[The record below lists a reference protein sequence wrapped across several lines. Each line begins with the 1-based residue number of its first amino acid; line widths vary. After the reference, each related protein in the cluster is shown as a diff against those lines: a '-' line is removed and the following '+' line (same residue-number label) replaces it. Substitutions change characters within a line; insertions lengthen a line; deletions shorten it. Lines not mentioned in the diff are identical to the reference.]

1 MPQHQDLKL
10 LRPLR
15 TTTQNQQLEQTAD
28 NPVSEGQTLK
38 QQTSNTHLPTLPG
51 RTTPSTPPSPSAHA
65 PQKPPNEFV
74 GPTGLEGNVSARS
87 APPPEAAC
95 DAEAEEL
102 STNGAED
109 KWSSWAVPGLPRLPA
124 VAAVQAAGCSRPAC
138 ESQPRVGFPGV
149 AARLFTLAAAAQMAK
164 HRSEPAA
171 EPNFFTP
178 QPKIWFRLQIELIR
192 WGGQNFGCRV
202 QKLSRRRNTMDLL
215 AGRAEPPPE
224 RKDVRDRRPHLLVGA
239 EDDPAYVVPVEP
251 DRQAERELAPLGLVA
266 QTTVQAGAD
275 QVQLGLRH
283 RALESEQ
290 QPVVEVARRVDAV
303 LVGDQGARERAK
315 IEQPMPIGRGAGKAR
330 DLEREHDPD
339 LAQPD
344 RGRKLLEADPSL
356 ARRAGAARV
365 LVDDGDRLPRP
376 AELDRALN
384 KPVLARSRLDVRRD
398 LSERRLPD
406 IDDRA
411 PPAMLLGDLRPLTH
425 RARPPKAAPPA
436 APA

>member
-192 WGGQNFGCRV
+192 WGGQNFGTPHPSTTSLRDQRHRRPGDALTSWRDHAGCASELVTGVPQVRGQGESGAVVAPDFSRFRV
-202 QKLSRRRNTMDLL
+202 YLLL
-215 AGRAEPPPE
+215 AA
-224 RKDVRDRRPHLLVGA
+224 
-239 EDDPAYVVPVEP
+239 
-251 DRQAERELAPLGLVA
+251 
-266 QTTVQAGAD
+266 
-275 QVQLGLRH
+275 
-283 RALESEQ
+283 
-290 QPVVEVARRVDAV
+290 
-303 LVGDQGARERAK
+303 
-315 IEQPMPIGRGAGKAR
+315 
-330 DLEREHDPD
+330 
-339 LAQPD
+339 
-344 RGRKLLEADPSL
+344 
-356 ARRAGAARV
+356 
-365 LVDDGDRLPRP
+365 
-376 AELDRALN
+376 
-384 KPVLARSRLDVRRD
+384 
-398 LSERRLPD
+398 
-406 IDDRA
+406 
-411 PPAMLLGDLRPLTH
+411 
-425 RARPPKAAPPA
+425 
-436 APA
+436 